1 MKKVLAVVALL
12 VSGLVNAQTVT
23 CSDYIA
29 SIDAQSDGSYW
40 IQPVK
45 EETIE
50 LKPTHQHFYNYLGL
64 MYNAMQSNKKV
75 VYTSENGENSSK
87 CHDATRGLFPL
98 YEIVR
103 VID

>member
-1 MKKVLAVVALL
+1 MKKVVATLALFA
-12 VSGLVNAQTVT
+12 SAMVNAQTVT
-23 CSDYIA
+23 CSDYIE
-29 SIDAQSDGSYW
+29 SIDMQNDGSYW

-50 LKPTHQHFYNYLGL
+50 LKPTHQNFYNYLGL

-75 VYTSENGENSSK
+75 VYTSDNGERSTK

-103 VID
+103 VVD